1 MSTWTKALS
10 GIPQGSVLGTL
21 SFVIFINDM
30 PEDVKFNVCKLFAA
44 DCKLYGRVSDEETDK
59 VQQDLC
65 NLEKWSQKWQ
75 LPFNEKKCKVLHLGK
90 NYPNQEYLLN
100 GHVLE
105 VSTSEKD
112 LGVHIDNQLKFH
124 VHAAAATKKAS

>member
-1 MSTWTKALS
+1 MLNSMCA
-10 GIPQGSVLGTL
+10 
-21 SFVIFINDM
+21 
-30 PEDVKFNVCKLFAA
+30 
-44 DCKLYGRVSDEETDK
+44 RVSDEETDK

-65 NLEKWSQKWQ
+65 NLDKWSQKWQ

-90 NYPNQEYLLN
+90 NNPNQEYVLN